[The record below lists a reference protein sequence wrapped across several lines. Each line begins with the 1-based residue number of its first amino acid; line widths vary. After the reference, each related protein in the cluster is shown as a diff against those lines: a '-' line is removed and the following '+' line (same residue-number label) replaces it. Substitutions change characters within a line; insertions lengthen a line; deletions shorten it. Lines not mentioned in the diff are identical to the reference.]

1 MRILFI
7 SHHYPV
13 DLAKSRQ
20 GTFKRMGLFLD
31 ALKGIAELDILF
43 FTPPEVDTSP
53 ASVDQLEQTLAA
65 AWQIPSLRLFLH
77 PAPGPSQG
85 KLAQQLRGIGSFYQQ
100 NDFFTDG
107 AKKAQTVARC
117 LDKSQPDLVFAHRLN
132 SLAPLMQLG
141 NDLPPIAFDLDD
153 IEHIKFMRQIRQ
165 PPTRPQTLLYYLQVP
180 ARLRGE
186 LRGIRLAT
194 RTFICSE
201 LDRRYLSDRWHLP
214 GVATVP
220 NAVTIPQPAPL
231 TPEPTLMLIGGYYY
245 YPNLNAANFLIEKVW
260 PLVHS
265 ARPDARLIIAGT
277 HPENIRAYSKGV
289 PGVEF
294 TGFVDDLDELYAR
307 SRVVCCPILSGGGTR
322 VKMIE
327 AAAYGKAIVSTRIGA
342 EGLEMINGRDFLE
355 RDSPR
360 AFADACLELLD
371 DGDRCRTLGKAARN
385 TAIAQYDRTQIVRRI
400 QSEIVALSRPTSGQ
414 SYAYPV

>member
-1 MRILFI
+1 MRILFV
-7 SHHYPV
+7 SHHYPA

-31 ALKGIAELDILF
+31 ALKTLGDLDILF
-43 FTPPEVDTSP
+43 FTPPEVDTAP
-53 ASVDQLEQTLAA
+53 APVAKLEQTLAA

-77 PAPGPSQG
+77 PASGPSRG
-85 KLAQQLRGIGSFYQQ
+85 KLTQQLRGIGNFYQQ
-100 NDFFTDG
+100 NDFFTSPG
-107 AKKAQTVARC
+107 KVQAVATA

-141 NDLPPIAFDLDD
+141 DDLPPIAFDLDD

-186 LRGIRLAT
+186 LRGIRQAT

-201 LDRRYLSDRWHLP
+201 LDRCYLSDRWGLP
-214 GVATVP
+214 GVVTVP
-220 NAVTIPQPAPL
+220 NAIAIPDSAPL
-231 TPEPTLMLIGGYYY
+231 PAAPTLMLIGGYYY
-245 YPNLNAANFLIEKVW
+245 FPNLNAANFLIEKVW

-265 ARPDARLIIAGT
+265 ARPDAQLIIAGT

-294 TGFVDDLDELYAR
+294 TGFVEDLDALYAR

-342 EGLEMINGRDFLE
+342 EGLEMVNNQDFLE

-371 DGDRCRTLGKAARN
+371 DGDLCHALGAAARAV
-385 TAIAQYDRTQIVRRI
+385 AIDCYDRRQIVRRI
-400 QSEIVALSRPTSGQ
+400 QSEMLTLSRPTSGHH
-414 SYAYPV
+414 YATSV